1 VAVGQVTP
9 GPVFTTATFIGYVLA
24 GISGAIAATLGIFLP
39 GFIFVALT
47 APLIPRLRESPT
59 LAAFLDG
66 ANVVSLALMAGVTW
80 QLGQYAID
88 GLVPALIVLAAL
100 VLLFKTQINPAWL
113 VIGGG
118 IVGLI
123 SQSLWG

>member
-1 VAVGQVTP
+1 
-9 GPVFTTATFIGYVLA
+9 
-24 GISGAIAATLGIFLP
+24 
-39 GFIFVALT
+39 
-47 APLIPRLRESPT
+47 
-59 LAAFLDG
+59 
-66 ANVVSLALMAGVTW
+66 VTW

>member
-1 VAVGQVTP
+1 VAIGQVTP